1 MNTDNTTKAP
11 KDKSCPY
18 CGQAFTSSSLG
29 RHLDLYIKE
38 KNPKAPDGIHD
49 VDEIRKIRGSIT
61 RRQPRGAA
69 RRDASAP
76 RGSHAGS
83 KRSPDVDSDATR
95 SPSGMT
101 MEAQSTADLTK
112 GLASFAARLETTGVI
127 NDIPDA
133 GAGSGGLD
141 ATRRTEA
148 QRAFSRHMMK
158 SSLDVKQ
165 RVQDAL
171 DSARAAELALREIIS
186 SWRAAKQQVDVHSMP
201 FDFDP
206 LSLDF
211 PALCLQCLEPPPT
224 LFSSTQHPTSTS
236 WSITPPGEKQ
246 NEALLSYFQE
256 EFRKWKVSCSTAT
269 TAVLEDLT
277 YPPSQ
282 AATFQ
287 ENTRDSVQ
295 KAEKAAERLE
305 RQVTEHLVSA
315 FSVWEQLPPQRRQEL
330 WVLELARSVGRKQ
343 KEVDRLNETRQSL
356 KQENTNLKSQID
368 HLNRLQEPREYK
380 IMSPT
385 TWSMDGKMM
394 QLAAEAGLSG
404 RRVVGLSTEDRH
416 FDINTVVS
424 SAIDRWKSV
433 ILSSRAT
440 SGLNAQRPLDQ
451 HSAPTQTPTTTTQP
465 PTPTIQQTTLQQPIQ
480 HARQR
485 SLIQQSSPPNVSKF
499 SLSSVPRQSSLS
511 SAVPTATA
519 ASEAKTSMAGT
530 PSPQSGTDSDQD
542 ADADADADADEDA
555 EADEDEDEDA
565 EADVEMEGEGE
576 YLSAANT
583 PTHPNMPHHPQHQ
596 HTQSH
601 QPYVSRTRD
610 HQMVAATRQNSY
622 PQSAS
627 SSGNYGGQTRSILP
641 SQQMH
646 MEQQTFGHQ
655 HYMSQGHS
663 SMNMSWDNH

>member
-1 MNTDNTTKAP
+1 
-11 KDKSCPY
+11 
-18 CGQAFTSSSLG
+18 
-29 RHLDLYIKE
+29 
-38 KNPKAPDGIHD
+38 
-49 VDEIRKIRGSIT
+49 
-61 RRQPRGAA
+61 
-69 RRDASAP
+69 
-76 RGSHAGS
+76 
-83 KRSPDVDSDATR
+83 
-95 SPSGMT
+95 
-101 MEAQSTADLTK
+101 
-112 GLASFAARLETTGVI
+112 
-127 NDIPDA
+127 
-133 GAGSGGLD
+133 
-141 ATRRTEA
+141 
-148 QRAFSRHMMK
+148 MK

>member
-38 KNPKAPDGIHD
+38 KNPKAPDGIHN

-69 RRDASAP
+69 RRDTSAP
-76 RGSHAGS
+76 RGSQAGS
-83 KRSPDVDSDATR
+83 KMSPDAESDAARSP
-95 SPSGMT
+95 PGMT
-101 MEAQSTADLTK
+101 TEAQSAADLTK

-133 GAGSGGLD
+133 GAGSGGPD
-141 ATRRTEA
+141 ATRRTEV
-148 QRAFSRHMMK
+148 QRAFNRHMMK

-171 DSARAAELALREIIS
+171 DNARAAELALREIIS

-236 WSITPPGEKQ
+236 WSITPPGERQ
-246 NEALLSYFQE
+246 NKALLSYFHE

-269 TAVLEDLT
+269 TAVLEELT

-282 AATFQ
+282 AAAFQ

-295 KAEKAAERLE
+295 KAERAAESLE
-305 RQVTEHLVSA
+305 KQVTEHLASA

-343 KEVDRLNETRQSL
+343 KEVDTLKETQQSL

-368 HLNRLQEPREYK
+368 HLNRLQEPREFK
-380 IMSPT
+380 LMNPM

-404 RRVVGLSTEDRH
+404 RRVVGLNTEDRH
-416 FDINTVVS
+416 SDINTVVS

-433 ILSSRAT
+433 ILNSRAT

-451 HSAPTQTPTTTTQP
+451 HSAPAQTPTTTTQP
-465 PTPTIQQTTLQQPIQ
+465 PTPTIQQTNLQQNFQ

-485 SLIQQSSPPNVSKF
+485 SLLQQSSPPNASNF
-499 SLSSVPRQSSLS
+499 SLSSVPRQSSMS
-511 SAVPTATA
+511 SAVPTTTA

-530 PSPQSGTDSDQD
+530 PSPQSGVESD

-555 EADEDEDEDA
+555 EAEEDEDA
-565 EADVEMEGEGE
+565 EADVEMEGGGE
-576 YLSAANT
+576 YLSTANT
-583 PTHPNMPHHPQHQ
+583 PTHPSMPQHQ

-601 QPYVSRTRD
+601 QPYVSRARD
-610 HQMVAATRQNSY
+610 HQMAAATRQNSY
-622 PQSAS
+622 PQSG
-627 SSGNYGGQTRSILP
+627 SSGGNFGGQTRSMLP
-641 SQQMH
+641 TQQIH
-646 MEQQTFGHQ
+646 MGQQAFSHQ

-663 SMNMSWDNH
+663 GMNMSWDNH